1 MVGTITRSTIA
12 LLVAGAASAV
22 LGVGTA
28 SAATTAPATQPA
40 PATAVAAQ
48 PWRWDYCDD
57 WNHRWDRGCY
67 QQTRWYWNG
76 DRYGHGQW
84 QEWRKDNRGH
94 WDHRGDS
101 DNRGFHPGGR
111 R

>member
-1 MVGTITRSTIA
+1 MVGTVTRGTIA

-28 SAATTAPATQPA
+28 SAATTTPATQPA
-40 PATAVAAQ
+40 SASAAQ
-48 PWRWDYCDD
+48 PWRGDYCDD
-57 WNHRWDRGCY
+57 WNNRWNRYCY
-67 QQTRWYWNG
+67 QQTRWYWHG

-84 QEWRKDNRGH
+84 QEWREDGRGH

-101 DNRGFHPGGR
+101 DNRGYHPAGR